1 MSTPGPQAH
10 SYGGRHDVR
19 KRGWVPQHPRSN
31 LVYRGKCD
39 GALCVHPILRSYH
52 AFPPDKSE
60 NNIVYMHL
68 PSSMFEPVL
77 DLLRHENVLT
87 VYWPW
92 GAGQAFLFTG
102 NLSIGAGA
110 ILPAINPATPD
121 PTIHPAAPRS
131 GNE

>member
-10 SYGGRHDVR
+10 SYGVMMYGSEAGYLNTRAQI
-19 KRGWVPQHPRSN
+19 WLIAANATVPFAFIRF
-31 LVYRGKCD
+31 CD
-39 GALCVHPILRSYH
+39 PTMP
-52 AFPPDKSE
+52 FPPDKSE

-77 DLLRHENVLT
+77 DLLRHEKVLT

-131 GNE
+131 GNG